1 MSRPRRLAAPLV
13 YLDSCIFIEV
23 IKGVTHAG
31 GDHED
36 KFESCLQI
44 LRDFEQGACR
54 LVMSE
59 LVYTE
64 TFHHGEAKLTDRR
77 YSRHAR
83 GATLE
88 AASDLIDGW
97 FRRPEIIRV
106 EVHQEIAEGARRLAL
121 RHKLD
126 SHDAVHL
133 VTAQDEGCESFVTLD
148 QKLIERVEGVE
159 LGLKVVL
166 PSMERDGQTSLD
178 IPGQQRLRVIAGD
191 GNAS

>member
-1 MSRPRRLAAPLV
+1 MSRPRRSTAPRL

-23 IKGVTHAG
+23 VKGTTRAG

-36 KFESCLQI
+36 KFDACLKL

-64 TFHHGEAKLTDRR
+64 TFHHGEAKLTDKR

-88 AASDLIDGW
+88 AAGDLIDNW
-97 FRRPEIIRV
+97 FQRSDIIRV
-106 EVHQEIAEGARRLAL
+106 EVHQEIAEEARRLAL
-121 RHKLD
+121 RHRLD

-133 VTAQDEGCESFVTLD
+133 VTAQDEGCTAFITLD
-148 QKLIERVEGVE
+148 KQLVERVADADLGLRVE
-159 LGLKVVL
+159 L
-166 PSMERDGQTSLD
+166 PATDWDGQTSLL
-178 IPGQQRLRVIAGD
+178 IPGQQGLRVISGEGAG
-191 GNAS
+191 